1 MGEAGE
7 QGVTIVLWFAIGSS
21 LAAAVAAIPVWVW
34 PTPWQWLLLAGVGL
48 ISALAQVMMTNAYR
62 TGEGTLLAPF
72 EYSAIV
78 WTVAMGAVLWGELP
92 DPWDAAGIAVLVGSG
107 LYIWHR
113 EVTLG
118 VKR

>member
-1 MGEAGE
+1 
-7 QGVTIVLWFAIGSS
+7 
-21 LAAAVAAIPVWVW
+21 
-34 PTPWQWLLLAGVGL
+34 
-48 ISALAQVMMTNAYR
+48 MMTNAYR
-62 TGEGTLLAPF
+62 TGESTLLAPF

-78 WTVAMGAVLWGELP
+78 WTVGMGFVLWGEVP
-92 DPWDAAGIAVLVGSG
+92 HISAAAGIAVLIGSG